1 MPLFTMP
8 KKLDLKEDKPKDDN
22 LYIKEDKP
30 QETKK
35 KQSYTEDFAYCNYS
49 SDKFYYIAN
58 SNNLGVVDRFQL
70 TMGSGDILVLFSIK
84 IALDYFK
91 MVNIKNLTIY
101 SIYNLDEI
109 IEFSKINDVGSMF
122 RYKSREILRTL
133 DWFGKVEFKK
143 ECPYPEILE
152 LSKKMEELK

>member
-22 LYIKEDKP
+22 LFIKENKT
-30 QETKK
+30 QEIKE
-35 KQSYTEDFAYCNYS
+35 KQLYTEDFAYCSYS
-49 SDKFYYIAN
+49 SNKFYYIAYT
-58 SNNLGVVDRFQL
+58 NNIGVVDRFQL
-70 TMGSGDILVLFSIK
+70 TYGAEDLLVLFSIK

-109 IEFSKINDVGSMF
+109 IEFSKIDDISSMF
-122 RYKSREILRTL
+122 RYKAREILRTL

-143 ECPYPEILE
+143 DCPYPDILE